1 MDKLNKTQIL
11 KKCALFQNLSD
22 KQLDIVEKMCTS
34 ETFEPG
40 TTICKQDKKGEK
52 IYVIEAGLV
61 GIILEVGPLAERQVQ
76 SASKYDVF
84 GWSAV
89 IEPFRYT
96 ATVKA
101 IKKTTTLAF
110 NGKKL
115 HDLYLTHPKISCLI
129 SKGLTSVVARRLNE
143 AYTQLLGV
151 TRA

>member
-1 MDKLNKTQIL
+1 MDKSNKTQVL
-11 KKCALFQNLSD
+11 KKCPLFQNLDD
-22 KQLDIVEKMCTS
+22 KQLSMIEKMCTS
-34 ETFEPG
+34 EVFEPG
-40 TTICKQDKKGEK
+40 AIICKQDKKGEK
-52 IYVIEAGLV
+52 PYVVEDGLV
-61 GIILEVGPLAERQVQ
+61 GIILEVGPLSQRQVQ

-101 IKKTTTLAF
+101 IKKTTALAF
-110 NGKKL
+110 NGKNL
-115 HDLYLTHPKISCLI
+115 HDLYLTQPEISCLI
-129 SKGLTSVVARRLNE
+129 SKGFTSVVARRLNE

>member
-1 MDKLNKTQIL
+1 MDKPGKTQTL
-11 KKCALFQNLSD
+11 KKCALFQKLND
-22 KQLDIVEKMCTS
+22 EQLNIIEKMCTS

-40 TTICKQDKKGEK
+40 AIICKQDKKGEK
-52 IYVIEAGLV
+52 IYVIEDGLV
-61 GIILEVGPLAERQVQ
+61 GIILEVGPLSERQVQ

-84 GWSAV
+84 GWSAM

-101 IKKTTTLAF
+101 IKKTTALAF
-110 NGKKL
+110 NGKNL
-115 HDLYLTHPKISCLI
+115 HDLYMTYPEISCLI
-129 SKGLTSVVARRLNE
+129 FKELTSVVARRLNE

>member
-1 MDKLNKTQIL
+1 MDKSNKAQVL
-11 KKCALFQNLSD
+11 KKCALFRNLND
-22 KQLDIVEKMCTS
+22 EQLDVIEEMYTS
-34 ETFEPG
+34 EVFEPG
-40 TTICKQDKKGEK
+40 TIICKQDKKGEK
-52 IYVIEAGLV
+52 VYVVEDGLV
-61 GIILEVGPLAERQVQ
+61 GIILEVGPLSQRQVQ

-101 IKKTTTLAF
+101 IKKTTALSF
-110 NGKKL
+110 QGKDL
-115 HDLYLTHPKISCLI
+115 HDLCIKHPEIGCLV
-129 SKGLTSVVARRLNE
+129 SKGLTSVVVRRLNE